1 MTLGLNRSKLTR
13 DYYSSA
19 QGGES
24 RFIFAIDFYGNSS
37 IHISLFK
44 KDIASPQI
52 LLQVISLK
60 KL

>member
-1 MTLGLNRSKLTR
+1 MAVGLSRSKLTR

-24 RFIFAIDFYGNSS
+24 RFIFAIDFYDSS
-37 IHISLFK
+37 AIHIPLFK